1 MESAFRIPKKTNAVI
16 CEWANTIRDLRTAAA
31 RIQEIQA
38 RSPGEYVVVSQHTQ
52 SLQTCGG
59 GNGSGIPSG
68 IAGRRAVYFHF
79 PLPG

>member
-1 MESAFRIPKKTNAVI
+1 MESFFDISKKTNAMNF
-16 CEWANTIRDLRTAAA
+16 EWVDTIRDLQTAAA

-38 RSPGEYVVVSQHTQ
+38 RSPGEYVVSSESTNV
-52 SLQTCGG
+52 QTCGG
-59 GNGSGIPSG
+59 GSGSGVPSW